1 MIEVGFE
8 FIRGVMLGIEIPTE
22 LPEDVNWCVVVDLAI
37 LRIQFVGWAKAP
49 E

>member
-8 FIRGVMLGIEIPTE
+8 FIRGFMLGIEIPTE
-22 LPEDVNWCVVVDLAI
+22 LPEDVSWCLVVDLII
-37 LRIQFVGWAKAP
+37 LRVQIVNWKEA